1 MKDADRDKGLKIFF
15 LKSYFSGQVN
25 DGNGFIIHSFKVF
38 LMYREAPPFEARRY
52 HSQFER

>member
-1 MKDADRDKGLKIFF
+1 MKDADQDKGLKIFF

-38 LMYREAPPFEARRY
+38 LMYRESPLFEARRY
-52 HSQFER
+52 RSRFER